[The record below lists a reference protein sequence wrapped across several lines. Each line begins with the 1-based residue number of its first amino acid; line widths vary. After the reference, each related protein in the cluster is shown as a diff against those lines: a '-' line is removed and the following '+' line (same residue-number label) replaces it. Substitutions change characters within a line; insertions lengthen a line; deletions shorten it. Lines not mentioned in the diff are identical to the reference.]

1 MSIQGIRAFL
11 YVVIGVLAYLLMSNI
26 LDFTVKDLLD
36 TVRKLC
42 TKLLHGSSRRLE
54 KRNAKVFRT
63 QSVKERKKSLIY
75 KFFKLVNQM
84 IVDLGIKDITSEYLV
99 MCVLLS
105 STGLSVVLC
114 FFGLNVVSGVLLI
127 VCIFSTFF
135 CFMYLLSRS
144 QNRKR
149 REAIRNAEDIICQNI
164 KPSVLQTIKEVMP
177 KIDPILKPEFERF
190 VIDEKSIYIE
200 NALINLNENIGPEF
214 DNLVGKL
221 IKLDKEGKPGMLD
234 AFKSNI
240 TRNSIQREY
249 EIAEKE
255 KEDADTQEF
264 FLCLGVV
271 LATFVFTF
279 FGFKDVRS
287 FYMSVPG
294 QIIILVCLLTILGIF
309 CYCQYIQN
317 KRYE

>member
-1 MSIQGIRAFL
+1 
-11 YVVIGVLAYLLMSNI
+11 
-26 LDFTVKDLLD
+26 
-36 TVRKLC
+36 
-42 TKLLHGSSRRLE
+42 
-54 KRNAKVFRT
+54 
-63 QSVKERKKSLIY
+63 
-75 KFFKLVNQM
+75 
-84 IVDLGIKDITSEYLV
+84 
-99 MCVLLS
+99 
-105 STGLSVVLC
+105 
-114 FFGLNVVSGVLLI
+114 
-127 VCIFSTFF
+127 
-135 CFMYLLSRS
+135 MYLLSRS

-255 KEDADTQEF
+255 KE
-264 FLCLGVV
+264 
-271 LATFVFTF
+271 
-279 FGFKDVRS
+279 
-287 FYMSVPG
+287 
-294 QIIILVCLLTILGIF
+294 IF
-309 CYCQYIQN
+309 
-317 KRYE
+317 

>member
-1 MSIQGIRAFL
+1 MQGIRAFL
-11 YVVIGVLAYLLMSNI
+11 YILLGILANLLMSNI
-26 LDFTVKDLLD
+26 LNFTLKDVIH
-36 TVRKLC
+36 TVRELC
-42 TKLLHGSSRRLE
+42 TRLLHGSSRKLE

-63 QSVKERKKSLIY
+63 QSVKERKKSIIY

-84 IVDLGIKDITSEYLV
+84 IVDLGMKNVTSEYLV
-99 MCVLLS
+99 MCVLLGS
-105 STGLSVVLC
+105 SGLSVILW
-114 FFGLNVVSGVLLI
+114 FFGLNVVSGVLLV

-164 KPSVLQTIKEVMP
+164 KPSVLQTIKEVIP

-190 VIDEKSIYIE
+190 IIDEKSIYIE
-200 NALINLNENIGPEF
+200 NALINLNDNIGPEF

-240 TRNSIQREY
+240 TKNSIQREY

-271 LATFVFTF
+271 VATFVFTF

-294 QIIILVCLLTILGIF
+294 QIVVLVSLLTILGIF
-309 CYCQYIQN
+309 CYCQYVQN